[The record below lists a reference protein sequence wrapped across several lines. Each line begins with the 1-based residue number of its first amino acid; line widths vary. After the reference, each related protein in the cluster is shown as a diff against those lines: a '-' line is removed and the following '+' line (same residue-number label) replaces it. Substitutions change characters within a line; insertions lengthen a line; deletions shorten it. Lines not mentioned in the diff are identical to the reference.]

1 MPLPSPHVDGVRP
14 FMSAGAPPGAWARW
28 QLAVHEI
35 GSDGP
40 LCLALTNTRHW
51 RRASAPVEHLHTFA
65 DLVQFARVE
74 GVADADEAAA
84 LARTAEG
91 DGPAAQA
98 ELGATLQLREALF
111 SLFAAQARSAEL
123 PHEDAAILT
132 RCFDAAVGALAFE
145 PRAGRLLHVPRAVPG
160 QLDVVRLQCAVS
172 AVALL
177 CGTHARN
184 VKECAD
190 DRGCGRLF
198 VDLTRN
204 RSRRYCLSAE
214 CGNRARQT
222 KYRERHKSLTRPSGS
237 PSAHAGRRKG

>member
-1 MPLPSPHVDGVRP
+1 MPLPSAHVDGVRP
-14 FMSAGAPPGAWARW
+14 LVSADAPPGAWARW
-28 QLAVHEI
+28 QLAVHELA
-35 GSDGP
+35 SDGP

-51 RRASAPVEHLHTFA
+51 RHASAPVEYLHTFA

-74 GVADADEAAA
+74 RIADAEQSAA
-84 LARTAEG
+84 LARAAER

-98 ELGATLQLREALF
+98 ELDATLQLREALF
-111 SLFAAQARSAEL
+111 RLFAAQARAAEL
-123 PHEDAAILT
+123 PRQDVALLSA
-132 RCFDAAVGALAFE
+132 CFDAAMEAFAFE
-145 PRAGRLLHVPRAVPG
+145 LRVGRLLHVPRVAPG

-177 CGTHARN
+177 CGTHARH

-214 CGNRARQT
+214 CGNRARQAAF
-222 KYRERHKSLTRPSGS
+222 RERHRP
-237 PSAHAGRRKG
+237 R